1 MGREY
6 FCAYYSY
13 LEWMES
19 LSDAEKGRLF
29 VACLEYS
36 KSGKEPELRGN
47 EKVVFPAVRRQID
60 RDREVYEK
68 KCERLRQN
76 GSKGGKANSK
86 QMVANGKQLLANA
99 KQMVANGGHLGG
111 NCYQIEKKEKNQKKE
126 KRTNTITP
134 LCGFDSF
141 WKEYPKKV
149 SKQEAVKA
157 FNKLEPNTTLLDTIL
172 EALRAQKRSSDW
184 TRDNGQY
191 IPHPATW
198 LNQRRWED
206 EGTQIEPQE
215 EDRYANLRRLYTMFA
230 EEEASQ

>member
-60 RDREVYEK
+60 RDREVYEQ

-99 KQMVANGGHLGG
+99 KQMVAIGGHLGV

-134 LCGFDSF
+134 LYGFDSF

-157 FNKLEPNTTLLDTIL
+157 FNKLEPDTTLLDTIL
-172 EALRAQKRSSDW
+172 EALRTQKRSSDW

-215 EDRYANLRRLYTMFA
+215 EDRYANLRRLYAMYA
-230 EEEASQ
+230 EEESR